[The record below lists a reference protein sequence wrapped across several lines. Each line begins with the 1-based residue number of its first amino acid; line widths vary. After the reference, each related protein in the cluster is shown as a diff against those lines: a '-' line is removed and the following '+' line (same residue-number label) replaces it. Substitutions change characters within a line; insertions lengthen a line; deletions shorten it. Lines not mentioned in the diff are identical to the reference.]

1 MLIINEYLY
10 EFHLST
16 YIFNLQNI
24 LQTKEILY
32 T

>member
-16 YIFNLQNI
+16 DIFNLQNI